1 MEILQ
6 PAEIER
12 IERDHAS
19 GISSKTIVE
28 IFRPRGV
35 RLSEATFRKYVQA
48 GLLPRCRRVGQ
59 KGKHRGSQG
68 VYPVDAVRRINAI
81 KMMMAAGLTIDDIK
95 SSFLVMKGHLDQA
108 EREVIVVIDRLETQ
122 LATRSFSDADKR
134 ELERQLRILKVRTRD
149 LIRDISH
156 LGSRATV
163 INSSMVHS

>member
-12 IERDHAS
+12 IERDHAA

-108 EREVIVVIDRLETQ
+108 EREVLTVIDRLEGQ
-122 LATRSFSDADKR
+122 LEGRSFSDTDKR
-134 ELERQLRILKVRTRD
+134 DIERQMRVLKLRTRE

-163 INSSMVHS
+163 ITPSAVQL

>member
-1 MEILQ
+1 M
-6 PAEIER
+6 
-12 IERDHAS
+12 
-19 GISSKTIVE
+19 
-28 IFRPRGV
+28 

-108 EREVIVVIDRLETQ
+108 EREVLTVIDRLEGQ
-122 LATRSFSDADKR
+122 LEGRSFSDTDKR
-134 ELERQLRILKVRTRD
+134 DIERQMRVLKLRTRE

-163 INSSMVHS
+163 ITPSAVQL